1 MAPGVVMPT
10 ICDTHILLFWAHEP
24 ERLTAPARQALDLG
38 LSRGDLAIADISIW
52 ELALLHERGRLLL
65 PEDVA
70 PSHYL
75 SQLLTALRLQVL
87 PITAEIA
94 VLSRGPL
101 FQHGDPA
108 DRLIGATALHHRASL
123 ITADEKLRAL
133 AGLKTIW

>member
-1 MAPGVVMPT
+1 MPT

-24 ERLTAPARQALDLG
+24 ERLTAPAQQALELG
-38 LSRGDLAIADISIW
+38 LSRGELAIADISLL
-52 ELALLHERGRLLL
+52 ELALLHERGRLVL

-75 SQLLTALRLQVL
+75 SQLLAALRLEVL

-94 VLSRGPL
+94 LLSRSPL

-108 DRLIGATALHHRASL
+108 DRLIGATALQLEVGAFYWTASAPE
-123 ITADEKLRAL
+123 IVNSGREEQCSVSV
-133 AGLKTIW
+133 